1 MEPSS
6 IKWSCAV
13 ILLKKKNA
21 LKLTFLLMI
30 LTISNVTSFDKFIFI
45 ISKRSQTHEENTCRI
60 ILYTLSLKKKLHT
73 CIIPCNT
80 VYVVINSCSISA
92 EVESFFVVPLL
103 FPFVLYLLG
112 CISMDQVGIVINN

>member
-30 LTISNVTSFDKFIFI
+30 LTISNV
-45 ISKRSQTHEENTCRI
+45 
-60 ILYTLSLKKKLHT
+60 
-73 CIIPCNT
+73 
-80 VYVVINSCSISA
+80 YVVINSCSISA
-92 EVESFFVVPLL
+92 EVESFFVVPPPLPVC
-103 FPFVLYLLG
+103 FISACLYQYGSSGSRHKQLKR
-112 CISMDQVGIVINN
+112 QH

>member
-30 LTISNVTSFDKFIFI
+30 LTISNV
-45 ISKRSQTHEENTCRI
+45 
-60 ILYTLSLKKKLHT
+60 
-73 CIIPCNT
+73 
-80 VYVVINSCSISA
+80 YVVINSCSISA
-92 EVESFFVVPLL
+92 EVESFSVVPLL
-103 FPFVLYLLG
+103 FPFVLYLLV
-112 CISMDQVGIVINN
+112 CISMDQVGLVINN

>member
-21 LKLTFLLMI
+21 VKLTFLLMI
-30 LTISNVTSFDKFIFI
+30 LTISN
-45 ISKRSQTHEENTCRI
+45 
-60 ILYTLSLKKKLHT
+60 
-73 CIIPCNT
+73 

-92 EVESFFVVPLL
+92 EVESFFVVLTPL